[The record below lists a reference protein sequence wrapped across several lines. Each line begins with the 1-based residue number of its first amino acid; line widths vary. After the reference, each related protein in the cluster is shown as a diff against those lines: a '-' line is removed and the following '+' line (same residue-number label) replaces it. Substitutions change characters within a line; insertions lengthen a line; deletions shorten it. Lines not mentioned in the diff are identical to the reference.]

1 MTTMIPASIQAA
13 SGAIGSSFANLTLF
27 PLDVA
32 TVRAQ
37 VERESQSI
45 NYEGVGTLI
54 VRILQDEGW
63 RSFFEGAGDDLVA
76 TALQSFLYFFVYNSL
91 RNKQLTR
98 GGKKRRML
106 SVQSELFYG
115 AIAGVIC
122 KLFTTPL
129 KNIVLLKQLNATPK
143 SFGECVK
150 EIHAAKGVTGFW
162 SGYRATFF
170 LSINPSL
177 AYYFYQLM
185 GSKHRQTT
193 ARVFIRAAASKSLAL
208 IMTYPVI
215 LAKTRTQAS
224 ESKNRSM
231 LAELVTILRTNGFTG
246 LYDGIEGQLL
256 KGVFTQ
262 GITMTTKESI
272 EGAVVKLLMNA
283 RLRA

>member
-1 MTTMIPASIQAA
+1 MIPASIQAA

-37 VERESQSI
+37 VERENQSI
-45 NYEGVGTLI
+45 NYESVATLI
-54 VRILQDEGW
+54 VRIMQDEGW
-63 RSFFEGAGDDLVA
+63 KSFFEGAGDDLVA

-91 RNKQLTR
+91 RNRQLSR
-98 GGKKRRML
+98 GSKKRRML

-115 AIAGVIC
+115 AIAGIIC

-150 EIHAAKGVTGFW
+150 EIHAAKGVSGFW

-185 GSKHRQTT
+185 GSKHRQTSI
-193 ARVFIRAAASKSLAL
+193 RVFIRAAVSKSLAL
-208 IMTYPVI
+208 LMTYPVI

-224 ESKNRSM
+224 DSKHRSM
-231 LAELVTILRTNGFTG
+231 LGELVSIIRTTGLRG
-246 LYDGIEGQLL
+246 LYDGVEGQLL

-272 EGAVVKLLMNA
+272 EGAVVKLFLKS
-283 RLRA
+283 RLRL